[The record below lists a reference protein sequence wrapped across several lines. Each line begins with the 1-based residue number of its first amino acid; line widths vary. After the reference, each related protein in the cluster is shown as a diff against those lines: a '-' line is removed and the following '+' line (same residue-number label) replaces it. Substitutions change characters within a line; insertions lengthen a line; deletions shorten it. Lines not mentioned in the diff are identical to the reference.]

1 VDDQA
6 AINFVLSLTDTSR
19 PGFDLSELLCTLL
32 EASVAVLDVDAA
44 GVLLLDE
51 QSRLIPSAAT
61 HDSVEYLEK
70 LQVYRREGP
79 CLDSVRAATV
89 VSCDDLVDGGG
100 GRWPEFSRQALVE
113 GYRAVYAVPLR
124 LRDDVVGGLNLFRHA
139 TRPMSDVDQKTAQQ
153 LATAA
158 AIGILHRRAI
168 TKLDTV
174 NKQLEKALQ
183 NRIVIEQAKGFLA
196 ALHRVAP
203 PAAFNQLRAYSRPRG
218 LPLAEVARAVLDR
231 RLDPFDEPDEG

>member
-1 VDDQA
+1 MLDV
-6 AINFVLSLTDTSR
+6 VLSLTDTSG
-19 PGFDLSELLCTLL
+19 PEFDLTELLYTLI

-51 QSRLIPSAAT
+51 QSRLIPIAAT
-61 HDSVEYLEK
+61 HDSTEYLEK

-79 CLDSVRAATV
+79 CLDSVRAGTV
-89 VSCDDLVDGGG
+89 VSCDDLDSEGD
-100 GRWPEFSRQALVE
+100 RWPEFSRQALAE
-113 GYRAVYAVPLR
+113 GYRAVYAVPLC
-124 LRDDVVGGLNLFRHA
+124 LRADVVGGLNLFRDS
-139 TRPMSDVDQKTAQQ
+139 TRRMSDTDQKTAQQ

-158 AIGILHRRAI
+158 AIGILHRRAV

-203 PAAFNQLRAYSRPRG
+203 RAAFNQLRTYSRPRG
-218 LPLAEVARAVLDR
+218 IPVAEVARAVLDR